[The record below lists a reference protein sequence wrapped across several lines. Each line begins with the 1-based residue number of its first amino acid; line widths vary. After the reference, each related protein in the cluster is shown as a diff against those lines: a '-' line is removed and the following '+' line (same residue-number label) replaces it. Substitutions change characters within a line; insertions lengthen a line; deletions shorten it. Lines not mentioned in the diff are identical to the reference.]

1 MNASL
6 KRLTGELSLN
16 WMTENLEDELADAAR
31 NQKSPEKLLERL
43 LAGEL
48 EAKKTRSVAARLR
61 KSRIPVIKT
70 LDQFNF
76 SWPTKINAD
85 LVRYLFRLKF
95 LENSVNVVLIGGVGM
110 GKTHLAS
117 ALAYEACQ
125 YSKSVLFTSTLKM
138 VQTLVAASIDG
149 SLKRELRRY
158 TAPNLLVLD
167 ELGYLPVDRQGAN
180 MLFQVISARYEQAST
195 IITTN
200 RVYNEWAPCFN
211 DDHTVTAAV
220 LDRVC
225 HHVETVIIE
234 GKSYR
239 QKKAIEALEKT

>member
-1 MNASL
+1 MTASI
-6 KRLTGELSLN
+6 KRLTDELSLK
-16 WMTENLEDELADAAR
+16 WITENLDEELADAAR
-31 NQKSPEKLLERL
+31 NQRSPEKLIERL

-48 EAKKTRSVAARLR
+48 EAKKARSVATRLT
-61 KSRIPVIKT
+61 KARIPVIKT

-76 SWPTKINAD
+76 AWPKKINAD
-85 LVRYLFRLKF
+85 LVRHLFRLKF
-95 LENSVNVVLIGGVGM
+95 LEDSVNVVLIGGVGM

-125 YSKSVLFTSTLKM
+125 CGKSVLFTSTVNM
-138 VQTLVAASIDG
+138 VQVLEAARIDG
-149 SLKRELRRY
+149 SLKRKLRRY
-158 TAPNLLVLD
+158 TTPNLLVLD
-167 ELGYLPVDRQGAN
+167 ELGYLPVDREGAN
-180 MLFQVISARYEQAST
+180 LLFQVIGTRYEHAST

-239 QKKAIEALEKT
+239 QKNAI